1 MWMYRDITVG
11 NPLLLVDV
19 VVVCRVAL
27 GDECCGGLQLGF
39 LCYDGCHV
47 GGWWYVVI
55 PVFLH
60 FTFFISLR
68 LAAGM

>member
-27 GDECCGGLQLGF
+27 GDECCGGL
-39 LCYDGCHV
+39 
-47 GGWWYVVI
+47 
-55 PVFLH
+55 
-60 FTFFISLR
+60 
-68 LAAGM
+68 